1 MDTVHIIFSGALLL
15 LLSVLAGKTSFRLG
29 LPTLILFLLVGM
41 LAGSEGFGG
50 IYFDDSQLA
59 QFIGIIALNIILF
72 SGGLDT
78 RWGAV
83 RLVLGKGLTLAT
95 LGVFITAAAVG
106 IFAHYFFDWSWL
118 DAFLLGAI
126 VSSTDAAAVFSIL
139 GSTNIH
145 LKHGIRPILEL
156 ESGSNDPMAYFL
168 TSLLAG
174 AVLKGDMNLAPALL
188 QLILQ
193 LVVGVSIGYLMGR
206 LSKWIINNIRLDFKG
221 LYPVLALS
229 LSFLAYASS
238 ELLSGNG
245 FLAVYVSAVFLAN
258 SQLTQKLSIRQF
270 FDGFAWLMQ
279 IILFL
284 SLGLLV
290 FPSQLLAVWP
300 MGLALAFFLMFIA
313 RPISVFIGLSWTKLD
328 FKSKLFISWVGLR
341 GAAPI
346 VFATIP
352 MVMGIQSSNLIFNL
366 VFFLTLV
373 SIALQGMS
381 IPFFAR
387 LLGLVDL
394 KVSALT
400 QARSLALE
408 EESKVETAEVY
419 ISAESPL
426 IDQKL
431 ADIHF
436 PADCM
441 VVLII
446 RKQQYL
452 VPTAHTKIEAGDT
465 LQLLA
470 SKAEDLAS
478 LQMELG

>member
-1 MDTVHIIFSGALLL
+1 
-15 LLSVLAGKTSFRLG
+15 
-29 LPTLILFLLVGM
+29 
-41 LAGSEGFGG
+41 
-50 IYFDDSQLA
+50 
-59 QFIGIIALNIILF
+59 
-72 SGGLDT
+72 
-78 RWGAV
+78 
-83 RLVLGKGLTLAT
+83 
-95 LGVFITAAAVG
+95 
-106 IFAHYFFDWSWL
+106 
-118 DAFLLGAI
+118 
-126 VSSTDAAAVFSIL
+126 
-139 GSTNIH
+139 
-145 LKHGIRPILEL
+145 
-156 ESGSNDPMAYFL
+156 
-168 TSLLAG
+168 
-174 AVLKGDMNLAPALL
+174 
-188 QLILQ
+188 
-193 LVVGVSIGYLMGR
+193 
-206 LSKWIINNIRLDFKG
+206 
-221 LYPVLALS
+221 
-229 LSFLAYASS
+229 
-238 ELLSGNG
+238 
-245 FLAVYVSAVFLAN
+245 
-258 SQLTQKLSIRQF
+258 
-270 FDGFAWLMQ
+270 MQ